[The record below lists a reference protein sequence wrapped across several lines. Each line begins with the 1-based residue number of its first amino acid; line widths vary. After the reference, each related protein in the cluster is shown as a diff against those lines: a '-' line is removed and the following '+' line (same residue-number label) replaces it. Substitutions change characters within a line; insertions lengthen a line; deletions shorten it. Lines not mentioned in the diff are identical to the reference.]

1 MPAVERGPH
10 PGRRRWTAAEVALLG
25 AMPDAAV
32 AGRLRINPRTVIE
45 ERQRR
50 GIRAFRPRRP
60 DTRWTARMIA
70 LLGQDTDRAVA
81 AELGLSEGV
90 VQRKRDL
97 LGIPRFTASASG
109 GEKRARPW
117 TRREIALIGSMS
129 DAALAERLRISVTAV
144 VRKRR
149 SLGIASFRPARRP
162 IRWTKRSIR
171 LQGSL
176 PDRVVAERLGVSAA
190 TVRAKRLALGIRS
203 TLGDRA
209 RAVVRKRELREIARL
224 PVVEACRRFDLS
236 NTTVAK
242 IRAELGLAVRR
253 WTAEDDRLLG
263 TAPDR
268 DVARRLRRSLD
279 AVRSRRY
286 KLGIPVAN
294 DSAPAFP

>member
-1 MPAVERGPH
+1 MA
-10 PGRRRWTAAEVALLG
+10 
-25 AMPDAAV
+25 DAAV
-32 AGRLRINPRTVIE
+32 AERLGINPRTVIE

-50 GIRAFRPRRP
+50 GIPAFRPRRP
-60 DTRWTARMIA
+60 DTRWTARMIG
-70 LLGQDTDRAVA
+70 LLGQDTDLAVA
-81 AELGLSEGV
+81 AELGLSEGI

-117 TRREIALIGSMS
+117 TRREIALLGRMS
-129 DAALAERLRISVTAV
+129 DSSVAGRLRISVTAV

-162 IRWTKRSIR
+162 IRWTKRQIR
-171 LQGSL
+171 LLGRL
-176 PDRVVAERLGVSAA
+176 PDRVVAERLGISAG

-203 TLGDRA
+203 TVGDRA

-224 PVVEACRRFDLS
+224 PVVEACRKFGLS

-253 WTAEDDRLLG
+253 WTDEDDRLLG

-268 DVARRLRRSLD
+268 QVARRLRRSLD

-286 KLGIPVAN
+286 KLGIPLPS
-294 DSAPAFP
+294 DSDAR